1 MGLFGAKKI
10 FYSIHVLARNLFGR
24 FGTINGEVGTNNIV
38 PRNNGQLRFRRL
50 AFFDDDVNRR
60 SGGYK

>member
-1 MGLFGAKKI
+1 MGLFGAKKV
-10 FYSIHVLARNLFGR
+10 FLFDSRVSRNLFNR

-60 SGGYK
+60 SGGYE